1 VPDIPAYREGET
13 EEEAI
18 ADFKQALCARIEACG
33 TEDAAARLNPPSSRH
48 QLDLELGDLVR
59 V

>member
-33 TEDAAARLNPPSSRH
+33 TEDAAARLNPPSGLS
-48 QLDLELGDLVR
+48 VR
-59 V
+59 YL